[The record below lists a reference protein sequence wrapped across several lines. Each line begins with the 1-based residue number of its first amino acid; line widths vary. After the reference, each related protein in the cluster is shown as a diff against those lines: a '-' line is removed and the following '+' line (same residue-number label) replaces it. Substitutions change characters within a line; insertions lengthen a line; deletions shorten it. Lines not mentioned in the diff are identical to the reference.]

1 MPTRQALAPAAGR
14 SPPAGALGRGVD
26 SLEPAIRPR
35 DRRPRRRRAAQA
47 SGVCARGWTGT
58 RRGPCRGDEVSSCR
72 MGRRAIRK
80 RQAGSARKRPV
91 SRVLSDD
98 ESSGRSFLSECGH
111 PHPPAAD
118 PRRLDRGGLPLA
130 AYLALLRLGFTM
142 PPPLPVTRWALTTT
156 ISPLPVQLAL
166 CGRSVFCGT
175 FRHAAPRG
183 VRAQALPGSLSMEPG
198 LSSAHRRETDCRD
211 HPTVYAL
218 RKCTVRR
225 PRERA
230 HRR

>member
-14 SPPAGALGRGVD
+14 SPPAGALGRGAD

-118 PRRLDRGGLPLA
+118 PRRFDRGGLPLA
-130 AYLALLRLGFTM
+130 AYLALLRLGFTV
-142 PPPLPVTRWALTTT
+142 PLPLPVARWALTPPFHPYP
-156 ISPLPVQLAL
+156 IGSRRSGGLFSVAL
-166 CGRSVFCGT
+166 SVAPASRLTRPGVTWQSVHGART
-175 FRHAAPRG
+175 FLDAP
-183 VRAQALPGSLSMEPG
+183 P
-198 LSSAHRRETDCRD
+198 
-211 HPTVYAL
+211 
-218 RKCTVRR
+218 
-225 PRERA
+225 
-230 HRR
+230 